1 MSNRAQSQY
10 LRIYSGATTY
20 LRWQSYY
27 VGQTVTWESNS
38 WSYFPF
44 VANGLIGGSVGNDAD
59 VSITVPATAAAVS
72 AFESALNE
80 NRLIELRVYEF
91 DSRLSQV
98 IPQSG
103 QLLIGSFVGEVVGV
117 SGSFSVLEV
126 SLGSSLAPIG
136 AQAPPRKYTSQLIGA
151 PIRL

>member
-20 LRWQSYY
+20 VRWQSYY

-44 VANGLIGGSVGNDAD
+44 IGNGLIGGSVGNDAGVS
-59 VSITVPATAAAVS
+59 VSIPATAVAVS
-72 AFESALNE
+72 AFEAALNN
-80 NRLIELRVYEF
+80 NRLVELRVYEF
-91 DSRLSQV
+91 DSRISQAA
-98 IPQSG
+98 PPSG
-103 QLLIGSFVGEVVGV
+103 QSLIGSFVGEVISI
-117 SGSFSVLEV
+117 SGSFTTLEV

-136 AQAPPRKYTSQLIGA
+136 AQAPPRKFTSQLIGA